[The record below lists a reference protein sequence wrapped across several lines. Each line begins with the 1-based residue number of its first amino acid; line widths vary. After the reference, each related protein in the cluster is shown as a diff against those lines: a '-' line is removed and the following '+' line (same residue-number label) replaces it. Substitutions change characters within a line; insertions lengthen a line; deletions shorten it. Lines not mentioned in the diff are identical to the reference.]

1 MIALKIFLL
10 PDLII
15 FVKLLLGLAQDISLP
30 GWWEVDS
37 FTICVCVSVCLCE
50 REIVQNVYLWKGPG
64 QNSRNP

>member
-37 FTICVCVSVCLCE
+37 FTICVCVCVCVFVREGDSAECVFME
-50 REIVQNVYLWKGPG
+50 RAGTK
-64 QNSRNP
+64 